1 MSETIDSLLSYPN
14 LVQKLGPSKILFVD
28 DEPNNLRVLINL
40 LKEENFVQYV
50 ARSGEEALIMAKEHS
65 PDLILLDVNMPK
77 MDGFETLKHLKKED
91 KTRNIPVI
99 FLTAESDFDKVIKG
113 LKLGSIDY
121 IRKPFETDEL
131 KARVKNHIKL
141 RLYQKYIINSYS
153 DISGLLGNINQSVF
167 CINQDGIIQPPV
179 SEYSNY
185 IFEEKIEG
193 ANLYEKIFKD
203 LNLSSTKLN
212 ELKKNLNEC
221 FEHSK
226 VNWNSTRISFPKKI
240 SYKNKKDVEK
250 ILEVKYIPLWKR
262 EKLIKIMITLEDIT
276 SKEQFSKNKNFYNLG
291 QISNLASIKKNTL
304 KTWIQRYG
312 LSSKKKDSN
321 GNFIYTEEECER
333 FQIYGSLIG
342 KGSKIGNLIALSDR
356 ELKEL
361 ARRLDVEKDDG
372 HLKTSTSVNDIIKN
386 LLFFIKNKKFSVFF
400 YELNKLKDLYEEKEL
415 VFNIFVPLH
424 LEVKK
429 EKIFTQTEHDIY
441 THYFSETLKE
451 ALYYF
456 KNKKIEK
463 KEIKIIV
470 AKMGDEHSLTFWMS
484 ALLISSYHLDISI
497 IDSNLPN
504 REDIIKDVDPNII
517 CLVLPQNKKNLQ
529 FTPFQSWL
537 KTPLIT
543 NYLRQEK
550 LLILGEEGQ
559 GYENISLGPNLDII
573 QDLKTLD
580 KMLDEKIKYL
590 I

>member
-14 LVQKLGPSKILFVD
+14 LVKKLGQSKILFVD

-50 ARSGEEALIMAKEHS
+50 ARSGEEAITMAKEHS

-77 MDGFETLKHLKKED
+77 MNGFETLEHLQKED

-113 LKLGSIDY
+113 LKLGSVDY

-193 ANLYEKIFKD
+193 ASLYEKIFKD
-203 LNLSSTKLN
+203 LNLSPTKLN

-226 VNWNSTRISFPKKI
+226 VNWNSTRMSFPKKI

-250 ILEVKYIPLWKR
+250 ILEVKYIPLWKK

-291 QISNLASIKKNTL
+291 QISSIAGIKKNTL

-312 LSSKKKDSN
+312 LYSKTKDSH
-321 GNFIYTEEECER
+321 GNFIYSEEECER

-342 KGSKIGNLIALSDR
+342 RGSKIGYLITLSDK

-361 ARRLDVEKDDG
+361 ASRLNIEKDDN
-372 HLKTSTSVNDIIKN
+372 HLKTSSSLTDIIKN
-386 LLFFIKNKKFSVFF
+386 LLFFIKNKNFSVFF
-400 YELNKLKDLYEEKEL
+400 YELNKLKNLYEEKQL
-415 VFNIFVPLH
+415 VYNIFVPLH
-424 LEVKK
+424 LEIKK
-429 EKIFTQTEHDIY
+429 EKMLTQSEHDVYI
-441 THYFSETLKE
+441 HYFSETLKE

-456 KNKKIEK
+456 KNKRLEK
-463 KEIKIIV
+463 KEIKILV
-470 AKMGDEHSLTFWMS
+470 AKIFDEPSLTFWMA
-484 ALLISSYHLDISI
+484 ALLVSSYHLEISL
-497 IDSNLPN
+497 IDSNLVN
-504 REDIIKDVDPNII
+504 KEDVIRDIAPNII
-517 CLVLPQNKKNLQ
+517 CLVLSENKKDLQ
-529 FTPFQSWL
+529 FPPLL
-537 KTPLIT
+537 KTPLMT
-543 NYLRQEK
+543 NYSKEEK
-550 LLILGEEGQ
+550 LLILGEESQ
-559 GYENISLGPNLDII
+559 RNENMKSNLNIIHNLKSLNKILD
-573 QDLKTLD
+573 D
-580 KMLDEKIKYL
+580 KIKNFN
-590 I
+590 